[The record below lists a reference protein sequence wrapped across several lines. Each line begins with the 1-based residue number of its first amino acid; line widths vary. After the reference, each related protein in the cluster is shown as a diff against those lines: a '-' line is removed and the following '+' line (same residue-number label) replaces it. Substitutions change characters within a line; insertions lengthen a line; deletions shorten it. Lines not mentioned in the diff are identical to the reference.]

1 MEKLAGNLFLKVI
14 ALIVAFLIWLLVTNT
29 NNPVKTQLFTNV
41 PINVVN
47 QDSIAD
53 IGKVVEMEGS
63 GTVTLKVKEKRSI
76 LERLSRTGTDFYVEA
91 DMENIN
97 QMNTV
102 PLTVTCNNPLI
113 TWDEIEISPS
123 SMKVTLEN
131 KVEQAFVVSVSTSG
145 TVINGYEVGSTEIL
159 QGKNIYVAGPESVM
173 KIINQVVAPVNVT
186 GMNSD
191 MTLASTLKV
200 IDKNGSELSDSQMSN
215 LEFKDNNGA
224 VITDGVVQVRVDMWR
239 VKTDIPIEVKTAGT
253 PKFGYQVVGI
263 KTVPVSISLAGTEE
277 ALEKLGD
284 KFTLVNEISVAEA
297 SQSITQEIDITETL
311 ETMEGL
317 KLISDADP
325 NITVE
330 VQIEKSGDTILSI
343 PLASIDL
350 VNKPVNMN
358 LVCTPADKISIAVHA
373 LDSEAKPLTAEDV
386 KVSVDLLECQK
397 EGNYELPIQVELPDG
412 YELAYEVTLIV
423 NSQRSQNV
431 ETETEVE

>member
-284 KFTLVNEISVAEA
+284 KFTLVNEISVAGA

>member
-284 KFTLVNEISVAEA
+284 KFTLVNEISVAGA
-297 SQSITQEIDITETL
+297 SQSMTQEIDITETL